1 MTEKVLTKYKDELKP
16 AKIEAERRPFREYLD
31 LVREMNA
38 AEVRLLAGSDLA
50 TSVFYP
56 GFSLHDELQFLV
68 EAGLTPSAAIA
79 TATRNPAALLG
90 LTDLGT
96 IATGKIANMVLL
108 DQNPIAE
115 IKNTTRINSVVYE
128 GKLLNRA
135 ALDLLLKTG
144 AEMAARR

>member
-1 MTEKVLTKYKDELKP
+1 MT
-16 AKIEAERRPFREYLD
+16 
-31 LVREMNA
+31 NC
-38 AEVRLLAGSDLA
+38 S
-50 TSVFYP
+50 
-56 GFSLHDELQFLV
+56 FLV

-108 DQNPIAE
+108 DQNPLVEIA
-115 IKNTTRINSVVYE
+115 NTTRINSVVCE

-144 AEMAARR
+144 AEMAARS